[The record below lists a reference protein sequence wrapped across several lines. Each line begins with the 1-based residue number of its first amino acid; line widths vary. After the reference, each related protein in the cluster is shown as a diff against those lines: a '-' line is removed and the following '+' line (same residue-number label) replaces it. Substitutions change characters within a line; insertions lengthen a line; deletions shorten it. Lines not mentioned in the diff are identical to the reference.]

1 MNKKL
6 RFGKIKFIFIILII
20 LIIGIICW
28 LIFSGNYPVVI
39 INWRIITM
47 KNFNESY
54 AASLN
59 YYKQTQR
66 VYGGDSQLLQLE
78 EVKNEIKR
86 ALLTSLIEDVLIDG
100 ELRKEVKSA
109 DLERMV
115 NNKIDNIK
123 QDENTKKAAEILYG
137 FSYEIFEEKVLAPMA
152 KKEILGGRLYLNSKN
167 IDDYL
172 KEVRKKAK
180 IIILL
185 PGFDWNKKE
194 IILKK

>member
-194 IILKK
+194 IILEK

>member
-47 KNFNESY
+47 KNFNEDFT
-54 AASLN
+54 ASLN
-59 YYKQTQR
+59 YYEKTQK
-66 VYGGDSQLLQLE
+66 VYGGDSQLLRSE

-185 PGFDWNKKE
+185 PGFDWNGKE
-194 IILKK
+194 VIIRN